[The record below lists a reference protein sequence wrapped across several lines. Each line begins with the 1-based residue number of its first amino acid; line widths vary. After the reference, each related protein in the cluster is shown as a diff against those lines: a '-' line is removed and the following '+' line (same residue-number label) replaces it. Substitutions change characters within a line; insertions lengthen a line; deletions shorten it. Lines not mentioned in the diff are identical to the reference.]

1 MYSAVTL
8 GFEAWIPL
16 SCCAWLKNRPV
27 SKSAA
32 QNMSQ
37 GGAGEDRGK
46 ENRLAVYVRNF
57 PQLHLTEEK

>member
-1 MYSAVTL
+1 MYCAVAFGL
-8 GFEAWIPL
+8 QAWIPL
-16 SCCAWLKNRPV
+16 AFVCLKDRSV
-27 SKSAA
+27 SSPAA

-37 GGAGEDRGK
+37 GGTGEDRGK